1 VFRRD
6 VWPIG
11 AGIVLSALYFRIDLF
26 LVQFWS
32 GTEAVAFYNAV
43 FRLVEALRLFPAA
56 VVAVVLPSLVRAGD
70 RRALAR
76 VAVPL
81 TGFAIAVAAVLWI
94 AAGWLIP
101 MLYGAPYAAAVP
113 AFRVLLLSFPL
124 LSLNLVLTHQLVGW
138 DGQRAYAV
146 LCAAALAINV
156 GMNARLIPAW
166 SFEGAAWS
174 TLGTEIFL
182 TAGCGVALWSMRAPA
197 PARHL
202 VTEA

>member
-1 VFRRD
+1 
-6 VWPIG
+6 
-11 AGIVLSALYFRIDLF
+11 
-26 LVQFWS
+26 
-32 GTEAVAFYNAV
+32 
-43 FRLVEALRLFPAA
+43 
-56 VVAVVLPSLVRAGD
+56 
-70 RRALAR
+70 
-76 VAVPL
+76 
-81 TGFAIAVAAVLWI
+81 
-94 AAGWLIP
+94 

-146 LCAAALAINV
+146 LCAVALAINV